1 MRDRAGG
8 MPMNDA
14 ELEAALR
21 DLSGE
26 LAIPSPADRG
36 TWLDPAARARARIAV
51 GDIPRS
57 WPWWRGWLVHSADLP
72 LRRAVALAAVAV
84 LAVAIVAGAIGLG
97 LPGIRI
103 LQAPSATTGPSS
115 TAPASNAAPSGSAR
129 PSASP
134 PPSASPTISGP
145 PGTGMGLG
153 DPIAVADASSA
164 VDIPIVLPTAPG
176 IGSPAT
182 AWIIDG
188 RLSFVWPASLALP
201 PTREPGIGLILAEF
215 RGSVQPD
222 YFQKVLDANTTLTP
236 VPVGDVTGYWI
247 SGTPHEIVFI
257 DRYGQAVFD
266 SRRIVGDTLIW
277 ARGDVTYRLESGLDR
292 TAAIALA
299 ESLR

>member
-1 MRDRAGG
+1 MLDRSGG
-8 MPMNDA
+8 LPMNDA

-21 DLSGE
+21 DLGGE
-26 LAIPSPADRG
+26 LAIPTLADRG
-36 TWLDPAARARARIAV
+36 TRLDPAARARARIAV

-57 WPWWRGWLVHSADLP
+57 WPWWRGWLVHPADLP

-84 LAVAIVAGAIGLG
+84 LAVAIVAGALGLG

-103 LQAPSATTGPSS
+103 VQAPSAT
-115 TAPASNAAPSGSAR
+115 APASGAAPSGSAR

-134 PPSASPTISGP
+134 PLSASPTISGP

-153 DPIAVADASSA
+153 DPIAVAAAPSA

-176 IGSPAT
+176 VGTPAT

-188 RLSFVWPASLALP
+188 RLSFVWASSLALP
-201 PTREPGIGLILAEF
+201 ATREPGVGLILAEF

-222 YFQKVLDANTTLTP
+222 YFQKILDANTTLTP

-247 SGTPHEIVFI
+247 SGAPHEIVFI
-257 DRYGQAVFD
+257 DRNGQVVFD

-292 TAAIALA
+292 AAAIALA